1 MPGLSRE
8 KLLDACINLMTH
20 PSVAMKNILH
30 ACFATALITP
40 LCAGDYTPA
49 PAPAPAPSYE
59 SYGWFLGGG
68 GDYLLDAEEMF
79 WNGHIGYNL
88 SEDSSIFLEAGW
100 LGEDDEFTIEYLVG
114 GEVPVQVS
122 EDLDIDIDIVPVTL
136 NYKYEWAMG
145 DKLSWYIGA
154 GLGAANID
162 VEVEG
167 FGSDDEWTFMAQAFT
182 GLVYEFTPAFEGY
195 FGVRY
200 MWLDE
205 PDFGDDADLDNFDD
219 FGVGAG
225 LRFNF

>member
-1 MPGLSRE
+1 
-8 KLLDACINLMTH
+8 
-20 PSVAMKNILH
+20 MKNTLH
-30 ACFATALITP
+30 TCCAIALISP

-49 PAPAPAPSYE
+49 PAPAPATYE

-68 GDYLLDAEEMF
+68 GDYMLDAEEAY

-88 SEDSSIFLEAGW
+88 SDVSSIFLEVGW
-100 LGEDDEFTIEYLVG
+100 MGEDEDVSVDIGVTAPNIVDL
-114 GEVPVQVS
+114 EV
-122 EDLDIDIDIVPVTL
+122 DIDIVPVSL
-136 NYKYEWAMG
+136 NYKYEWALS
-145 DKLSWYIGA
+145 DQLSWYLGV

-162 VEVEG
+162 VEVED

-195 FGVRY
+195 LGVRY
-200 MWLDE
+200 MWFDE
-205 PDFGDDADLDNFDD
+205 PDFGDDVDLDNFDD